1 MGHPRKRHK
10 QYSTPKHPWQAER
23 LAAESELVKTYGLRN
38 KREVW
43 TAESILRKY
52 RRATRRLLAESAA
65 GNFSGHVETEANQI
79 IARLQRF
86 DIMPADTELTDI
98 LTFEVKD
105 VLERRLQTQVYRQ
118 GLAHTMRQ
126 ARQFITHGHIAVAGH
141 KVTIPSYLVSMKAA
155 MRIDYYGSSPISH
168 ESHPER
174 PTQVATSE
182 SILNGA
188 QEEAQ

>member
-23 LAAESELVKTYGLRN
+23 LAKEVELVKTYGLRN

-43 TAESILRKY
+43 TAESTLRKY
-52 RRATRRLLAESAA
+52 RRAARRLLAESAA
-65 GNFSGHVETEANQI
+65 GNFTGHIKDEAEKI

-86 DIMPADTELTDI
+86 EIMPADTGLPDI

-105 VLERRLQTQVYRQ
+105 ILERRLQTQVYRQ

-126 ARQFITHGHIAVAGH
+126 ARQFITHGHIAIAGRRT
-141 KVTIPSYLVSMKAA
+141 TIPSYLVSKEEA
-155 MRIDYYGSSPISH
+155 MQIDYYRSSPLAH
-168 ESHPER
+168 ELHPEH
-174 PTQVATSE
+174 PTQVATGE
-182 SILNGA
+182 SILDGVS
-188 QEEAQ
+188 EEA

>member
-65 GNFSGHVETEANQI
+65 GNFTGHIETEANQI

-105 VLERRLQTQVYRQ
+105 ILERRLQTQVYRQ

-126 ARQFITHGHIAVAGH
+126 ARQFITHGHIAIAGH
-141 KVTIPSYLVSMKAA
+141 KVTIPSYLISMEAA
-155 MRIDYYGSSPISH
+155 MQIDYYGSSPIAH

-174 PTQVATSE
+174 PTQVATGE
-182 SILNGA
+182 SILDGA

>member
-23 LAAESELVKTYGLRN
+23 LAAEGELVKTYGLRN

-43 TAESILRKY
+43 TAESVLRKY

-65 GNFSGHVETEANQI
+65 GNFTGHIETEANQI

-86 DIMPADTELTDI
+86 NIMPADTELTDI

-126 ARQFITHGHIAVAGH
+126 ARQFITHGHIAVGGH

-155 MRIDYYGSSPISH
+155 MQIDYYGSSPIAH
-168 ESHPER
+168 ETHPER
-174 PTQVATSE
+174 PTQVATGE

>member
-1 MGHPRKRHK
+1 MGHPRKCHK

-65 GNFSGHVETEANQI
+65 GNFTGHVETEANQI

-155 MRIDYYGSSPISH
+155 MQIDYYGSSPITH
-168 ESHPER
+168 EMHPER
-174 PTQVATSE
+174 PTQVATGE
-182 SILNGA
+182 SILDGA

>member
-1 MGHPRKRHK
+1 MGHPRKCHK

-43 TAESILRKY
+43 TAESVLRKY

-65 GNFSGHVETEANQI
+65 GNFTGHVETEANQI

-86 DIMPADTELTDI
+86 DIMPSGTELTDI

-141 KVTIPSYLVSMKAA
+141 KVTIPSYLVSMEAA
-155 MRIDYYGSSPISH
+155 MQIDYYGSSPIAH

-174 PTQVATSE
+174 PTQVATGE